1 MDVTVFLTNGLTRAK
16 VSENCFSR
24 NRCCR
29 PPVEVSE
36 YIFMLNEG
44 FYNKFTSPSEIDN
57 IVVDNIETLFA
68 GFHTESVVYL

>member
-1 MDVTVFLTNGLTRAK
+1 MHGCNSFPHRQFDKGESFGKLLF
-16 VSENCFSR
+16 SEQMLSA
-24 NRCCR
+24 
-29 PPVEVSE
+29 VEVSE

>member
-1 MDVTVFLTNGLTRAK
+1 MHGCNSFPQRQFNKGEAFRKLLF
-16 VSENCFSR
+16 SEQMLSA
-24 NRCCR
+24 
-29 PPVEVSE
+29 VEVSE

-68 GFHTESVVYL
+68 GFHAESVVYL

>member
-1 MDVTVFLTNGLTRAK
+1 MHGCNSFPQRKFNKGEAFRNLLF
-16 VSENCFSR
+16 SEQILSA
-24 NRCCR
+24 
-29 PPVEVSE
+29 VEVSE

-44 FYNKFTSPSEIDN
+44 FYDKFTFPSEIYN

>member
-1 MDVTVFLTNGLTRAK
+1 MHGCKSFPQRQFNKGEAFRNLLF
-16 VSENCFSR
+16 SEQILSA
-24 NRCCR
+24 
-29 PPVEVSE
+29 VEVSE

-44 FYNKFTSPSEIDN
+44 FYDKFTFPSEIDN

>member
-1 MDVTVFLTNGLTRAK
+1 MLSA
-16 VSENCFSR
+16 
-24 NRCCR
+24 
-29 PPVEVSE
+29 VEVSE

-68 GFHTESVVYL
+68 GFHTESVMYL